1 MSKSNLQSPFFV
13 GIKLAFQAIIIM
25 TCFSPLLVAVNL
37 YATALERDVGFSL
50 SSTPID
56 LYCFGGPIMVL
67 LWFSLPY
74 LFGTIVLVFLIRS
87 QKDILNWL
95 LSSAIIG
102 IFVGLLG
109 NLLMAKYFLASS
121 MQEHVLSD
129 WVLLGIM
136 EVWSIAVFI
145 WIGSRAFHLLKTD
158 A

>member
-1 MSKSNLQSPFFV
+1 MIKKIFFIGFKLGVYALFVTACVSPSWVYIHLYILAVERKASSN
-13 GIKLAFQAIIIM
+13 GIF
-25 TCFSPLLVAVNL
+25 
-37 YATALERDVGFSL
+37 YE
-50 SSTPID
+50 

-74 LFGTIVLVFLIRS
+74 LFGTIVLVFLIRFK
-87 QKDILNWL
+87 KDVLNWL

-129 WVLLGIM
+129 WMLLGIM
-136 EVWSIAVFI
+136 EVWSIVVFI